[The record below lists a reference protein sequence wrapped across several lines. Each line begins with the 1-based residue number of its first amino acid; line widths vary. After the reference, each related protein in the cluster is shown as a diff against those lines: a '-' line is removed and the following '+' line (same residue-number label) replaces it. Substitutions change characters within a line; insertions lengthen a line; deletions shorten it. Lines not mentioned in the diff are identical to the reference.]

1 MFLIDVLQ
9 TFAIEK
15 NWRSQ
20 IFDFL
25 EKKIWRNALALK
37 NKKEQDIFG
46 ETCILALSNSAVFR
60 LQNRIPDFF

>member
-46 ETCILALSNSAVFR
+46 ETCILAL
-60 LQNRIPDFF
+60 